1 MGEKLVGQR
10 GGEGEGGQNKWTSS
24 APLVT
29 GVPGSLSGLS
39 YSWELGR
46 VKKIKQHTNSYMS
59 VQFLKQNTKLVFYGD
74 LPFCLH

>member
-1 MGEKLVGQR
+1 MGEKLGGQR

-46 VKKIKQHTNSYMS
+46 VKKNQTAYK
-59 VQFLKQNTKLVFYGD
+59 FLYECKQNTKIIFYGD